1 VSGAL
6 GRAWARW
13 VALTAETEP
22 AHGLALVR
30 IGVGGL
36 ILVDRALISAQG
48 LVGPLLAP
56 ASAGGLGD
64 PLGQPTPPL
73 LYRLLPADPAL
84 ALRGVE
90 AAHALSLAA
99 AASLALGLWTRSS
112 AALLLVLLSQF
123 AAALPPADRGVD
135 LLLRNVLAILAL
147 SGAGRAWAL
156 DARAGGPPTAPAWP
170 RRLLL
175 LQLGLVDL
183 GAAAAKV
190 ASPWTPAGGWSALSF
205 AARDPAYARLP
216 AALVLELHPL
226 TQMMTISTLIW
237 EWCALLWL
245 AALWARASRTAPGR
259 LRALSNRLGLVGAYL
274 WIGAVFHLGTHLLLR
289 IGVFPFVML
298 ALYAAA
304 APPELWA
311 RLAGRLRGVTA
322 RGLARLR
329 R

>member
-1 VSGAL
+1 MSGAL

-13 VALTAETEP
+13 VALTAAQEP
-22 AHGLALVR
+22 AHGLAVVR

-36 ILVDRALISAQG
+36 IFIDRARLSVDG

-56 ASAGGLGD
+56 AGAGGLGD
-64 PLGQPTPPL
+64 PLGQPTPPV
-73 LYRLLPADPAL
+73 LYRLLPVDPAAAL
-84 ALRGVE
+84 AVVE
-90 AAHALSLAA
+90 GAHALSLAA
-99 AASLALGLWTRSS
+99 AASLSLGLWTRSS

-123 AAALPPADRGVD
+123 AGALPPADRGVD

-156 DARAGGPPTAPAWP
+156 DARRAGPQLTPAWP

-175 LQLGLVDL
+175 LQLGLVYL

-190 ASPWTPAGGWSALSF
+190 ASPWTPAGGGAALSF

-216 AALVLELHPL
+216 AALVLDLHPL
-226 TQMMTISTLIW
+226 AQMMTISTLIW
-237 EWCALLWL
+237 EWGALLWL
-245 AALWARASRTAPGR
+245 AALGARATRTAPGR
-259 LRALSNRLGLVGAYL
+259 LRALSNRLGMVGLYL

-289 IGVFPFVML
+289 IDVFPFVML

-304 APPELWA
+304 APPEAWA
-311 RLAGRLRGVTA
+311 RGAA
-322 RGLARLR
+322 ALR
-329 R
+329 RRVTGR